1 MAGTKTKSCSPIGL
15 DLGQSAVKIV
25 QLQRSSG
32 KYSLSAHR
40 HLEIPEELRDDGMAR
55 LNWFSKHIHKAMKS
69 AGFSGKQCAIGLPPE
84 DTFIRHI
91 KIAKRDE
98 DGTIAAVRQA
108 ASKELDYP
116 VRDAIVRHIIVGEAY
131 TEGETKQE
139 VIVVATPKSTIDAYL
154 HLADQLSLEATG
166 LYIEPLAL
174 IDCFSSLFDWGS
186 DENQKTVLYVD
197 IGAAHTQVV
206 IAHGKEP
213 AFIRSIAQGDD
224 DVQSLLAKALECS
237 PQELA
242 DLRQEMGHG
251 VDPENIDQAY
261 THVTAWVETMCQE
274 IETCMRY
281 HNNIFRGGET
291 VNRVVFTGGA
301 ALDRRLCQALA
312 KRLNLPAQIGD
323 PMEILSV
330 NKSLVND
337 GFTEHHP
344 ELAVAIGLSL
354 GEFHK

>member
-1 MAGTKTKSCSPIGL
+1 MAGTKTTSCSPIGL

-25 QLQRSSG
+25 QLQGNAG
-32 KYSLSAHR
+32 KYSLSAHQ

-55 LNWFSKHIHKAMKS
+55 LNWFSKNIQKAMKT
-69 AGFSGKQCAIGLPPE
+69 AEFSGKQCAIGLPPE

-98 DGTIAAVRQA
+98 AGTIAAVRLA

-116 VRDAIVRHIIVGEAY
+116 VLDAIVRHIIVGEAH

-139 VIVVATPKSTIDAYL
+139 VIIVATPQSTIDAYL
-154 HLADQLSLEATG
+154 HLADQLSLEVTG
-166 LYIEPLAL
+166 LFIEPLAL

-186 DENQKTVLYVD
+186 DETQQAVLYVD

-206 IAHGKEP
+206 IAHRKDP
-213 AFIRSIAQGDD
+213 AFIRSITRGAD
-224 DVQSLLAKALECS
+224 DVQSLLIEALECS
-237 PQELA
+237 TQELV
-242 DLRQEMGHG
+242 DLRQKMDQG
-251 VDPENIDQAY
+251 VDPDNIDQAY
-261 THVTAWVETMCQE
+261 THLDAWIETMCQE
-274 IETCMRY
+274 IETCIRY
-281 HNNIFRGGET
+281 HNHVFRGGEP

-301 ALDRRLCQALA
+301 ARDRRLCQALA

-323 PMEILSV
+323 PMEALGV
-330 NKSLVND
+330 NGSLLDN
-337 GFTEHHP
+337 GFSENHP

-354 GEFHK
+354 THFQG